1 MVKMMGW
8 FLPIMKETHEMLY
21 QYDRPYVFDSSK
33 FEEAFDWTPT
43 SYSAGIRQIV
53 EQDKLK

>member
-1 MVKMMGW
+1 MMGW
-8 FLPIMKETHEMLY
+8 FLPIMKETREMLY